1 MLSLFYKKGGLVIM
15 TCWHCS
21 GELNLDFQATDLS
34 KLYHCPIC
42 DKWYEMRKEK
52 ERVNGAV
59 PVRFLELET
68 RPQMQSASV

>member
-1 MLSLFYKKGGLVIM
+1 M

-21 GELNLDFQATDLS
+21 ENLNQVFESTDFI
-34 KLYHCPIC
+34 KHYHCEHC

-68 RPQMQSASV
+68 RPQMQTGKNLTFASI

>member
-1 MLSLFYKKGGLVIM
+1 M

-21 GELNLDFQATDLS
+21 GNLDLNFEATEVS
-34 KLYHCPIC
+34 KLYHCREC

-59 PVRFLELET
+59 PVRFLELEA
-68 RPQMQSASV
+68 RPQMQTATV